1 MEEIYLI
8 KNAILIQIIY
18 LLLLLIF
25 ILFIL
30 IFYINEKTFDVKI
43 IILFMKVKNKLIYI
57 NGIGRSLVNLF
68 EIIYLCHLYIIEK
81 QIFVFEKTE
90 STLMIEALDDNHTTF
105 KNKLIQKN
113 LS

>member
-1 MEEIYLI
+1 M
-8 KNAILIQIIY
+8 
-18 LLLLLIF
+18 LLIF

-68 EIIYLCHLYIIEK
+68 EIIYLCHLYIKEK
-81 QIFVFEKTE
+81 QKFMLQKTDSSIMLGVE
-90 STLMIEALDDNHTTF
+90 GLSGAQTLI
-105 KNKLIQKN
+105 KN
-113 LS
+113 